1 MSEVIK
7 MSISEEGINLVPL
20 DVDFNKLF
28 SLSYTFDNLKLIMN
42 TLLENQNIMYSKIKE
57 LESKLSTEKEENKT
71 QINTLEKKI
80 KILTFQKEKEKKEKE
95 KKEKEEKKEENI
107 LLTPASG
114 SRSNQEDDI
123 DNERSNMFLF
133 NEELEN
139 IKTKLE
145 QIEKKVKTME
155 NNSKFKP
162 MKLLSESNNNE
173 EIQLIKLNQKD
184 LQEKINKINKAR
196 EEVKK
201 DLDEMRIKMV
211 DFNIYD
217 IIKEANISD
226 GSLDASKLLVMNLEQ
241 KFIKKTQLID
251 EKIKKN
257 EEEMYNLKNE
267 FQTVKNEA
275 QVINSSLQG
284 FKTSVKEISEQVTIT
299 NDENSNMVNETS
311 NKINETYKKLVQ
323 KIEEE
328 KKNSKKNY
336 EKIKIYLKKLES
348 NTTFQNNLNTK
359 EIKGELSD
367 SDLRCLAELTKRITD
382 LEKQMKM
389 IYHGLD
395 ISKFKED
402 VAKLENDLMQKIN
415 EKDFFELNN
424 KVNLNLAELNNLK
437 ESLERN
443 QDLSNKNSKD
453 INFLGRKLESVNATM
468 FAFKAALE
476 ALSGIKNENIF
487 DPTRYLD
494 ITTFNEFIKAYQ
506 KDVEKIEKNIEDVR
520 RLVSDL
526 ADAVMNKAS
535 GEDMRTFEGVINNK
549 LEEMKILC
557 VRKFSDK
564 VEMNKN
570 FKYIDAQIKHLT
582 SVIMK
587 KNEKN
592 ESWLIAKKPI
602 GGHICASCE
611 AYIGDL
617 KDKEDFLVWNKYP
630 NRDKEK
636 NYRIGNGFSHM
647 LNMLN
652 IDMKTQDNFNN
663 YNSFEEINNNG
674 SDNEMHKSP
683 LIASNALNKNRV
695 KMNMTMTKTG
705 GFSTF
710 NRSNVL
716 PKILS
721 KNEESNLTAEN
732 NDKNL
737 EQIQSNKNGQLN
749 TNEENNGNNGGKQ
762 PHPHIVKVYRKNKF
776 SAPDLNSMDDK

>member
-415 EKDFFELNN
+415 EKDFFELSN

-652 IDMKTQDNFNN
+652 IDTKTQDNFNN

>member
-184 LQEKINKINKAR
+184 LQEKINKINKDR
-196 EEVKK
+196 EEDKK

-415 EKDFFELNN
+415 EKDFFELSN

-549 LEEMKILC
+549 LEEMKILY

>member
-1 MSEVIK
+1 

-184 LQEKINKINKAR
+184 LQEKINKINKDR
-196 EEVKK
+196 EEDKK

-415 EKDFFELNN
+415 EKDFFELSN

-652 IDMKTQDNFNN
+652 IDTKTQDNFNN